1 MAQEFSPEQM
11 EKLLEYA
18 SRRLKTTPQ
27 ALREAFQNGGLYGVA
42 QQAQG
47 TAALTPEEAARA
59 QAMLQDRSQIEQLL
73 QNPEVQKLLQQLS
86 GGQ

>member
-1 MAQEFSPEQM
+1 M
-11 EKLLEYA
+11 
-18 SRRLKTTPQ
+18 
-27 ALREAFQNGGLYGVA
+27 A